1 MVGFRNILV
10 HDYTRLDPAI
20 VVRVLR
26 DDLEDVSRFRDAVR
40 ALV

>member
-10 HDYTRLDPAI
+10 HDYTRLDPMI
-20 VVRVLR
+20 VMRVLR
-26 DDLEDVSRFRDAVR
+26 KDLGDLERFRDAVQ